1 MSKIVCGIDC
11 EVSDPLLK
19 TAGYS
24 WKYNEGY
31 VLNTALYFE
40 EEDRIEV
47 IAGTHNKNCPFC
59 EEDRILQNRKI
70 MGLLM
75 NPDVILVGAN
85 IIYDLGWL
93 LYEYGLSTYDVQ
105 CSFIDVLQAES
116 ILDEFGI
123 HTLESVS
130 WKYLKYGKTKDRI
143 EAWVKEHIS
152 AKGDFRQHLKDAPWE
167 LLEEYVKGDAKNPV
181 KVWRKQLTLLKEQD
195 LVKRCKLEFDCILP
209 SLQMTMYGLPID
221 VEQKKKNLAF
231 LTEAIEKLHKEF
243 LDKYKLPNFR
253 VTATRDIASF
263 CDMRNIPYNHKITL
277 TGMNGAKFRNGEETD
292 RAYNKAKRIVASFC
306 LVKGKPTAYVPK
318 ELAERTAD
326 LLTENGF
333 MFNNSPNV
341 DKKFFESKRE
351 AFPEI
356 GLIADWKLA
365 VGIQS
370 KILGEKY
377 DRFLTKNFNGED
389 CIKPQF
395 KITDTVSF
403 RYSSNSPNCIAE
415 DTLLLTPQGYKP
427 LYCLKEG
434 DSIYNGNGDLT
445 VIKHIWYKGKR
456 NCLSLVSANG
466 AELVCTPEHKQWNGK
481 DWIKAEEL
489 NETDIIEKRTD
500 CLSLSKN
507 VDNTSDSRS
516 VKSLPRNCRKGAERR
531 TLSRRENVSSNTAQG
546 AYCTGIYRPSFCE
559 KVCRRIY
566 FRSTTSLQ
574 RFMYQVQGFL
584 KQRKE
589 LFKEISY
596 KRAESRATQSESSAS
611 KVQTKW
617 SFWKTLC
624 KLQRRMFRQER
635 IYNSSYKQPRFSEE
649 KFNAQSSNSS
659 STGDFSRSSAK
670 RISGTPYRPQSLK
683 QQLGQLGSMYAIS
696 SYKVT
701 STACGVRRVYDIEV
715 ESEDHSFIAN
725 GFRTKN
731 CQQVPSKGG
740 FTLHDGDKETEIS
753 FPKITRALFKASKGC
768 VFGKIDYGQIEYRLI
783 CNIACGKS
791 GEEVREQYRKNPHLD
806 FHQYVVDLTGLS
818 RKYAK
823 NMSFGCFSKDSLW
836 LTNTG
841 WVRYNKVTEENVLD
855 CNGLKQKNK
864 NFIFKD
870 KGLKFTLSNG
880 VQFTVNKEHLF
891 FDCEKAER
899 YKCTKK
905 ASEMKVGDRVP
916 VTLLRAEG
924 VSTMSKYHAY
934 LAGLYV
940 GDGCGCKSSVELLA
954 HCENTDYVTQCLAE
968 SNFSFSSRKE
978 GKVVRFCVHKEARTF
993 FRAFGTRTGN
1003 KHIID
1008 SIFRGTREIRL
1019 SFLAGLLD
1027 SDGTV
1032 KTDSIRFMGTNEKLL
1047 HEVALLCSTLGFDCG
1062 FNVCNRSKD
1071 GKPTEYTLL
1080 VYNTNG
1086 EVIPSV
1092 FRKPYFKQAETDVR
1106 GWKLDR
1112 QGEVL
1117 KEKRANRKLY
1127 KEEPQLYEYLIRN
1140 KRNCFV
1146 HNSFMPSDC
1155 WQRDFLPAEI
1165 VSIEEVEEAD
1175 FVYLNTSSGEYNAMG
1190 IATHNCAFGM
1200 GLPSMAKNFGWTM
1213 EHAEEIAEAYHS
1225 KMPFVAPT
1233 LALVGD
1239 VAKERGYIKTVYG
1252 SHARLHD
1259 KKKAYTMLNRYTQ
1272 GSGGE
1277 CLKCSIVQAYKE
1289 GVWRT
1294 LKVANT
1300 VHDELNMPYLEPTE
1314 EKMIAL
1320 YRMAEIMR
1328 TSIPTLRIPLE
1339 AEIELGDNWA
1349 STKEIKDWIELR
1361 ENNDSE
1367 WLNASAELKQAVGI
1381 CEKLIKEGRVQ
1392 SA

>member
-1 MSKIVCGIDC
+1 MSKQIVGLDI
-11 EVSDPLLK
+11 ETYDPLLK

-31 VLNTALYFE
+31 ILNTALYFE
-40 EEDRIEV
+40 EEDRLEV

-59 EEDRILQNRKI
+59 EEDRIFQNRKI
-70 MGLLM
+70 IGLLM

-93 LYEYGLSTYDVQ
+93 LYEYGLSTYNVQ

-116 ILDEFGI
+116 ILDEFGM
-123 HTLESVS
+123 HSLESVS

-143 EAWVKEHIS
+143 EDWVKEHIS

-263 CDMRNIPYNHKITL
+263 CDTRNIPYNHKITL
-277 TGMNGAKFRNGEETD
+277 TGMNGVKFRNGEETD
-292 RAYNKAKRIVASFC
+292 HAYNKAKQIVASFC

-333 MFNNSPNV
+333 MFNDSPNV

-395 KITDTVSF
+395 KITDTISF
-403 RYSSNSPNCIAE
+403 RYSSNMPN
-415 DTLLLTPQGYKP
+415 G
-427 LYCLKEG
+427 
-434 DSIYNGNGDLT
+434 
-445 VIKHIWYKGKR
+445 
-456 NCLSLVSANG
+456 
-466 AELVCTPEHKQWNGK
+466 
-481 DWIKAEEL
+481 
-489 NETDIIEKRTD
+489 
-500 CLSLSKN
+500 
-507 VDNTSDSRS
+507 
-516 VKSLPRNCRKGAERR
+516 
-531 TLSRRENVSSNTAQG
+531 
-546 AYCTGIYRPSFCE
+546 
-559 KVCRRIY
+559 
-566 FRSTTSLQ
+566 
-574 RFMYQVQGFL
+574 
-584 KQRKE
+584 
-589 LFKEISY
+589 
-596 KRAESRATQSESSAS
+596 
-611 KVQTKW
+611 
-617 SFWKTLC
+617 
-624 KLQRRMFRQER
+624 
-635 IYNSSYKQPRFSEE
+635 
-649 KFNAQSSNSS
+649 
-659 STGDFSRSSAK
+659 
-670 RISGTPYRPQSLK
+670 
-683 QQLGQLGSMYAIS
+683 
-696 SYKVT
+696 
-701 STACGVRRVYDIEV
+701 
-715 ESEDHSFIAN
+715 
-725 GFRTKN
+725 
-731 CQQVPSKGG
+731 QQVPSKGG
-740 FTLHDGDKETEIS
+740 FTLHDGDKKTEIS

-823 NMSFGCFSKDSLW
+823 NMSFG
-836 LTNTG
+836 
-841 WVRYNKVTEENVLD
+841 
-855 CNGLKQKNK
+855 
-864 NFIFKD
+864 
-870 KGLKFTLSNG
+870 
-880 VQFTVNKEHLF
+880 
-891 FDCEKAER
+891 
-899 YKCTKK
+899 
-905 ASEMKVGDRVP
+905 
-916 VTLLRAEG
+916 
-924 VSTMSKYHAY
+924 VS
-934 LAGLYV
+934 
-940 GDGCGCKSSVELLA
+940 
-954 HCENTDYVTQCLAE
+954 
-968 SNFSFSSRKE
+968 
-978 GKVVRFCVHKEARTF
+978 
-993 FRAFGTRTGN
+993 
-1003 KHIID
+1003 
-1008 SIFRGTREIRL
+1008 
-1019 SFLAGLLD
+1019 
-1027 SDGTV
+1027 
-1032 KTDSIRFMGTNEKLL
+1032 
-1047 HEVALLCSTLGFDCG
+1047 
-1062 FNVCNRSKD
+1062 
-1071 GKPTEYTLL
+1071 
-1080 VYNTNG
+1080 
-1086 EVIPSV
+1086 
-1092 FRKPYFKQAETDVR
+1092 
-1106 GWKLDR
+1106 
-1112 QGEVL
+1112 
-1117 KEKRANRKLY
+1117 
-1127 KEEPQLYEYLIRN
+1127 
-1140 KRNCFV
+1140 
-1146 HNSFMPSDC
+1146 
-1155 WQRDFLPAEI
+1155 
-1165 VSIEEVEEAD
+1165 
-1175 FVYLNTSSGEYNAMG
+1175 
-1190 IATHNCAFGM
+1190 FGM

-1328 TSIPTLRIPLE
+1328 TSIPTLKIPLE
-1339 AEIELGDNWA
+1339 ASPELGDNWA
-1349 STKEIKDWIELR
+1349 STKEIPAWIESR
-1361 ENNDSE
+1361 DNNDE
-1367 WLNASAELKQAVGI
+1367 DWQKASDELKKAVNI
-1381 CEKLIKEGRVQ
+1381 CERLLKEGKV
-1392 SA
+1392 SV

>member
-1 MSKIVCGIDC
+1 MSKQIVGLDI
-11 EVSDPLLK
+11 ETYDPLLK

-31 VLNTALYFE
+31 ILNTALYFE
-40 EEDRIEV
+40 EEDRLEV

-59 EEDRILQNRKI
+59 EEDRIFQNRKI

-93 LYEYGLSTYDVQ
+93 LYEYGLSTYNVQ

-116 ILDEFGI
+116 ILDEFGM
-123 HTLESVS
+123 HSLESVS

-143 EAWVKEHIS
+143 EDWVKEHIS

-292 RAYNKAKRIVASFC
+292 HAYNKAKQIVASFC

-395 KITDTVSF
+395 KITDTISF
-403 RYSSNSPNCIAE
+403 RYSSNMPN
-415 DTLLLTPQGYKP
+415 G
-427 LYCLKEG
+427 
-434 DSIYNGNGDLT
+434 
-445 VIKHIWYKGKR
+445 
-456 NCLSLVSANG
+456 
-466 AELVCTPEHKQWNGK
+466 
-481 DWIKAEEL
+481 
-489 NETDIIEKRTD
+489 
-500 CLSLSKN
+500 
-507 VDNTSDSRS
+507 
-516 VKSLPRNCRKGAERR
+516 
-531 TLSRRENVSSNTAQG
+531 
-546 AYCTGIYRPSFCE
+546 
-559 KVCRRIY
+559 
-566 FRSTTSLQ
+566 
-574 RFMYQVQGFL
+574 
-584 KQRKE
+584 
-589 LFKEISY
+589 
-596 KRAESRATQSESSAS
+596 
-611 KVQTKW
+611 
-617 SFWKTLC
+617 
-624 KLQRRMFRQER
+624 
-635 IYNSSYKQPRFSEE
+635 
-649 KFNAQSSNSS
+649 
-659 STGDFSRSSAK
+659 
-670 RISGTPYRPQSLK
+670 
-683 QQLGQLGSMYAIS
+683 
-696 SYKVT
+696 
-701 STACGVRRVYDIEV
+701 
-715 ESEDHSFIAN
+715 
-725 GFRTKN
+725 
-731 CQQVPSKGG
+731 QQVPSKGG

-823 NMSFGCFSKDSLW
+823 NMSFG
-836 LTNTG
+836 
-841 WVRYNKVTEENVLD
+841 
-855 CNGLKQKNK
+855 
-864 NFIFKD
+864 
-870 KGLKFTLSNG
+870 
-880 VQFTVNKEHLF
+880 
-891 FDCEKAER
+891 
-899 YKCTKK
+899 
-905 ASEMKVGDRVP
+905 
-916 VTLLRAEG
+916 
-924 VSTMSKYHAY
+924 VS
-934 LAGLYV
+934 
-940 GDGCGCKSSVELLA
+940 
-954 HCENTDYVTQCLAE
+954 
-968 SNFSFSSRKE
+968 
-978 GKVVRFCVHKEARTF
+978 
-993 FRAFGTRTGN
+993 
-1003 KHIID
+1003 
-1008 SIFRGTREIRL
+1008 
-1019 SFLAGLLD
+1019 
-1027 SDGTV
+1027 
-1032 KTDSIRFMGTNEKLL
+1032 
-1047 HEVALLCSTLGFDCG
+1047 
-1062 FNVCNRSKD
+1062 
-1071 GKPTEYTLL
+1071 
-1080 VYNTNG
+1080 
-1086 EVIPSV
+1086 
-1092 FRKPYFKQAETDVR
+1092 
-1106 GWKLDR
+1106 
-1112 QGEVL
+1112 
-1117 KEKRANRKLY
+1117 
-1127 KEEPQLYEYLIRN
+1127 
-1140 KRNCFV
+1140 
-1146 HNSFMPSDC
+1146 
-1155 WQRDFLPAEI
+1155 
-1165 VSIEEVEEAD
+1165 
-1175 FVYLNTSSGEYNAMG
+1175 
-1190 IATHNCAFGM
+1190 FGM

-1213 EHAEEIAEAYHS
+1213 EHAEEIAQAYHS

-1328 TSIPTLRIPLE
+1328 TSIPTLKIPLE
-1339 AEIELGDNWA
+1339 ASPELGDNWA
-1349 STKEIKDWIELR
+1349 STKEIPAWIESR
-1361 ENNDSE
+1361 DNNDE
-1367 WLNASAELKQAVGI
+1367 DWQKASDELKKAVNI
-1381 CEKLIKEGRVQ
+1381 CEKLLKEGKV
-1392 SA
+1392 SV

>member
-1 MSKIVCGIDC
+1 MSKQIVGLDIETYD
-11 EVSDPLLK
+11 SLLK
-19 TAGYS
+19 VSGYS
-24 WKYNEGY
+24 WKYNEGCI
-31 VLNTALYFE
+31 LCTALYFE
-40 EEDRIEV
+40 KEDRLEV

-70 MGLLM
+70 VSLLT
-75 NPDVILVGAN
+75 NPDVIIVGAN

-93 LYEYGLSTYDVQ
+93 LYEYGMSTYDVK
-105 CSFIDVLQAES
+105 CSFIDVLQAEA
-116 ILDEFGI
+116 ILDEFGM
-123 HTLESVS
+123 HSLESVS

-143 EAWVKEHIS
+143 EDWVKEHIS

-167 LLEEYVKGDAKNPV
+167 LLEEYVKGDARNPV

-292 RAYNKAKRIVASFC
+292 HAYNKAKQIVSSFC

-341 DKKFFESKRE
+341 DKKFFESKHK

-395 KITDTVSF
+395 KITDTISF
-403 RYSSNSPNCIAE
+403 RYSSSMPN
-415 DTLLLTPQGYKP
+415 G
-427 LYCLKEG
+427 
-434 DSIYNGNGDLT
+434 
-445 VIKHIWYKGKR
+445 
-456 NCLSLVSANG
+456 
-466 AELVCTPEHKQWNGK
+466 
-481 DWIKAEEL
+481 
-489 NETDIIEKRTD
+489 
-500 CLSLSKN
+500 
-507 VDNTSDSRS
+507 
-516 VKSLPRNCRKGAERR
+516 
-531 TLSRRENVSSNTAQG
+531 
-546 AYCTGIYRPSFCE
+546 
-559 KVCRRIY
+559 
-566 FRSTTSLQ
+566 
-574 RFMYQVQGFL
+574 
-584 KQRKE
+584 
-589 LFKEISY
+589 
-596 KRAESRATQSESSAS
+596 
-611 KVQTKW
+611 
-617 SFWKTLC
+617 
-624 KLQRRMFRQER
+624 
-635 IYNSSYKQPRFSEE
+635 
-649 KFNAQSSNSS
+649 
-659 STGDFSRSSAK
+659 
-670 RISGTPYRPQSLK
+670 
-683 QQLGQLGSMYAIS
+683 
-696 SYKVT
+696 
-701 STACGVRRVYDIEV
+701 
-715 ESEDHSFIAN
+715 
-725 GFRTKN
+725 
-731 CQQVPSKGG
+731 QQVPSKGG
-740 FTLHDGDKETEIS
+740 FTLHDGDKETKIS

-823 NMSFGCFSKDSLW
+823 NMSFG
-836 LTNTG
+836 
-841 WVRYNKVTEENVLD
+841 
-855 CNGLKQKNK
+855 
-864 NFIFKD
+864 
-870 KGLKFTLSNG
+870 
-880 VQFTVNKEHLF
+880 
-891 FDCEKAER
+891 
-899 YKCTKK
+899 
-905 ASEMKVGDRVP
+905 
-916 VTLLRAEG
+916 
-924 VSTMSKYHAY
+924 VS
-934 LAGLYV
+934 
-940 GDGCGCKSSVELLA
+940 
-954 HCENTDYVTQCLAE
+954 
-968 SNFSFSSRKE
+968 
-978 GKVVRFCVHKEARTF
+978 
-993 FRAFGTRTGN
+993 
-1003 KHIID
+1003 
-1008 SIFRGTREIRL
+1008 
-1019 SFLAGLLD
+1019 
-1027 SDGTV
+1027 
-1032 KTDSIRFMGTNEKLL
+1032 
-1047 HEVALLCSTLGFDCG
+1047 
-1062 FNVCNRSKD
+1062 
-1071 GKPTEYTLL
+1071 
-1080 VYNTNG
+1080 
-1086 EVIPSV
+1086 
-1092 FRKPYFKQAETDVR
+1092 
-1106 GWKLDR
+1106 
-1112 QGEVL
+1112 
-1117 KEKRANRKLY
+1117 
-1127 KEEPQLYEYLIRN
+1127 
-1140 KRNCFV
+1140 
-1146 HNSFMPSDC
+1146 
-1155 WQRDFLPAEI
+1155 
-1165 VSIEEVEEAD
+1165 
-1175 FVYLNTSSGEYNAMG
+1175 
-1190 IATHNCAFGM
+1190 FGM

-1225 KMPFVAPT
+1225 KMPFIAPT

-1328 TSIPTLRIPLE
+1328 TSIPTLKIPLE
-1339 AEIELGDNWA
+1339 ASPELGDNWA
-1349 STKEIKDWIELR
+1349 STKEIPAWIESR
-1361 ENNDSE
+1361 DNNDEDWQKASE
-1367 WLNASAELKQAVGI
+1367 ELKKAVNI
-1381 CEKLIKEGRVQ
+1381 CEKLLLEKRVNIQ
-1392 SA
+1392 

>member
-1 MSKIVCGIDC
+1 MSKQIVGLDI
-11 EVSDPLLK
+11 ETYDPLLK

-31 VLNTALYFE
+31 ILNTALYFE
-40 EEDRIEV
+40 EEDRLEV

-59 EEDRILQNRKI
+59 EEDRIFQNRKI

-93 LYEYGLSTYDVQ
+93 LYEYGLSTYNVQ

-116 ILDEFGI
+116 ILDEFGM
-123 HTLESVS
+123 HSLESVS

-143 EAWVKEHIS
+143 EDWVKEHIS

-292 RAYNKAKRIVASFC
+292 HAYNKAKQIVASFC

-395 KITDTVSF
+395 KITDTISF
-403 RYSSNSPNCIAE
+403 RYSSNMPN
-415 DTLLLTPQGYKP
+415 G
-427 LYCLKEG
+427 
-434 DSIYNGNGDLT
+434 
-445 VIKHIWYKGKR
+445 
-456 NCLSLVSANG
+456 
-466 AELVCTPEHKQWNGK
+466 
-481 DWIKAEEL
+481 
-489 NETDIIEKRTD
+489 
-500 CLSLSKN
+500 
-507 VDNTSDSRS
+507 
-516 VKSLPRNCRKGAERR
+516 
-531 TLSRRENVSSNTAQG
+531 
-546 AYCTGIYRPSFCE
+546 
-559 KVCRRIY
+559 
-566 FRSTTSLQ
+566 
-574 RFMYQVQGFL
+574 
-584 KQRKE
+584 
-589 LFKEISY
+589 
-596 KRAESRATQSESSAS
+596 
-611 KVQTKW
+611 
-617 SFWKTLC
+617 
-624 KLQRRMFRQER
+624 
-635 IYNSSYKQPRFSEE
+635 
-649 KFNAQSSNSS
+649 
-659 STGDFSRSSAK
+659 
-670 RISGTPYRPQSLK
+670 
-683 QQLGQLGSMYAIS
+683 
-696 SYKVT
+696 
-701 STACGVRRVYDIEV
+701 
-715 ESEDHSFIAN
+715 
-725 GFRTKN
+725 
-731 CQQVPSKGG
+731 QQVPSKGG
-740 FTLHDGDKETEIS
+740 FTLHEGDKETEIS

-823 NMSFGCFSKDSLW
+823 NMSFG
-836 LTNTG
+836 
-841 WVRYNKVTEENVLD
+841 
-855 CNGLKQKNK
+855 
-864 NFIFKD
+864 
-870 KGLKFTLSNG
+870 
-880 VQFTVNKEHLF
+880 
-891 FDCEKAER
+891 
-899 YKCTKK
+899 
-905 ASEMKVGDRVP
+905 
-916 VTLLRAEG
+916 
-924 VSTMSKYHAY
+924 VS
-934 LAGLYV
+934 
-940 GDGCGCKSSVELLA
+940 
-954 HCENTDYVTQCLAE
+954 
-968 SNFSFSSRKE
+968 
-978 GKVVRFCVHKEARTF
+978 
-993 FRAFGTRTGN
+993 
-1003 KHIID
+1003 
-1008 SIFRGTREIRL
+1008 
-1019 SFLAGLLD
+1019 
-1027 SDGTV
+1027 
-1032 KTDSIRFMGTNEKLL
+1032 
-1047 HEVALLCSTLGFDCG
+1047 
-1062 FNVCNRSKD
+1062 
-1071 GKPTEYTLL
+1071 
-1080 VYNTNG
+1080 
-1086 EVIPSV
+1086 
-1092 FRKPYFKQAETDVR
+1092 
-1106 GWKLDR
+1106 
-1112 QGEVL
+1112 
-1117 KEKRANRKLY
+1117 
-1127 KEEPQLYEYLIRN
+1127 
-1140 KRNCFV
+1140 
-1146 HNSFMPSDC
+1146 
-1155 WQRDFLPAEI
+1155 
-1165 VSIEEVEEAD
+1165 
-1175 FVYLNTSSGEYNAMG
+1175 
-1190 IATHNCAFGM
+1190 FGM

-1328 TSIPTLRIPLE
+1328 TSIPTLKIPLE
-1339 AEIELGDNWA
+1339 ASPELGDNWA
-1349 STKEIKDWIELR
+1349 STKEIPAWIESR
-1361 ENNDSE
+1361 DNNDE
-1367 WLNASAELKQAVGI
+1367 DWQKASDELKKAVNI
-1381 CEKLIKEGRVQ
+1381 CEKLLKEGKV
-1392 SA
+1392 SV